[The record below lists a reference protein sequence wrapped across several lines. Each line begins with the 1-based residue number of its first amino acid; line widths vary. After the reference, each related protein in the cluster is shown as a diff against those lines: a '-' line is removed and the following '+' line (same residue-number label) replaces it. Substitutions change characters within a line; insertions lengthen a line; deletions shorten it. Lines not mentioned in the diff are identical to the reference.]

1 MRESS
6 ILTPLYR
13 STCLAAIT
21 LSFMVFVAFIPRS
34 AFTATCT
41 PTEPDALCPFYKA
54 GAPERESV
62 GKGYELRGMVKSSAD
77 CSAVKG
83 ARIELWLAG
92 PDGGYGDDYRATVFS
107 DASGS
112 YRFQSNFPPAYAGRP
127 PHIHLRVSAQGFK
140 TLVSQHYP
148 AKGKTGATF
157 DLVLV
162 PAQ

>member
-1 MRESS
+1 MPARSNLS
-6 ILTPLYR
+6 PLFH
-13 STCLAAIT
+13 SACHAAIT
-21 LSFMVFVAFIPRS
+21 LSFIVLAAFIPRPIF
-34 AFTATCT
+34 AATCT
-41 PTEPDALCPFYKA
+41 PTEPDALGPFYKA

-62 GKGYELRGMVKSSAD
+62 GKGYVLMGMVKSSAD

-92 PDGGYGDDYRATVFS
+92 PDGGYGDDYRAIVFS

-127 PHIHLRVSAQGFK
+127 PHIHLRVSAKGFE
-140 TLVSQHYP
+140 TLVTQHYP
-148 AKGKTGATF
+148 AKGKTEATF